1 MATRLRNLT
10 RSMAA
15 ALVLVT
21 VILISIAGCAA
32 PPKPDPAATA
42 KMVTVTEIDQL
53 NRAFADRFVL
63 LVAAACDQIEQ
74 DNPSAIQRG
83 MAHELKLYCATSAF
97 DIASNPDPYTSL
109 LDMTLSV

>member
-1 MATRLRNLT
+1 MPIPLLNLT
-10 RSMAA
+10 RSTHA
-15 ALVLVT
+15 ALAMVAFVL
-21 VILISIAGCAA
+21 IYAAGCAT
-32 PPKPDPAATA
+32 PPKPDPAAAA
-42 KMVTVTEIDQL
+42 KLVTLPEVDQL

-74 DNPSAIQRG
+74 DNPSATQRR

-109 LDMTLSV
+109 LDMTLS